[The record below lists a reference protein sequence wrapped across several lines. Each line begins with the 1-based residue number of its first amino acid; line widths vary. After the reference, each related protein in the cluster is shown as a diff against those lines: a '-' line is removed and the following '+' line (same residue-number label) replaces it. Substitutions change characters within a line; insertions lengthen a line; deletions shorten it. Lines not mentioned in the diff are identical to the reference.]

1 MAESKSV
8 FVLASFAVPAY
19 FHAEDGGERVLELL
33 NNAREAKAELT
44 MSLINVGEVVY
55 LMGRNRGRKIAELT
69 LKDLHG
75 LPITFYEASEE
86 RILAAAWIKSSH
98 AISYADSFAVQLAQE
113 LKAIL
118 VTGDPEFKTV
128 KDLKVLWLVEHAG

>member
-1 MAESKSV
+1 MAGSKPV
-8 FVLASFAVPAY
+8 FVLDSFAILAY

-33 NNAREAKAELT
+33 NDAREGRAELA

-55 LMGRNRGRKIAELT
+55 LMERNRGRKIAEST
-69 LKDLHG
+69 LKDLHD
-75 LPITFYEASEE
+75 LPITFYEVSEE

-98 AISYADSFAVQLAQE
+98 AISYADSFAVQLTQE

-118 VTGDPEFKTV
+118 VSGDPEFEIV
-128 KDLKVLWLVEHAG
+128 KDLKVLWLVE